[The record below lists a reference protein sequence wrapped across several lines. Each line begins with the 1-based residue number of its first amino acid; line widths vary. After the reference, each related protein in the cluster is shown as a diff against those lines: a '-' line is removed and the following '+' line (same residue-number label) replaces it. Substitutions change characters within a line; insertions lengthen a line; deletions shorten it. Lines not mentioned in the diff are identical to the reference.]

1 MRVLEK
7 RKLLFK
13 FFLIFLILFIPWS
26 ISSSSPS
33 SDSTFVDIN
42 TVGLFQTNTC
52 EYSLSS
58 VIFQNLNSQELTILP
73 DLNSKLECHG
83 RINGADYFSGEVK
96 LYIGTNPSIDLLV
109 QTLFWLVIMWL
120 IPKSKKKVFK
130 YSNLSSL
137 VIVIL
142 FYIHLMGERNY
153 YEQYFRDFNL
163 ELSFDNYW
171 LLSILMVLYLS
182 TVLITDLISPRFY
195 NILNFLPYLFLISGA
210 YNSFNL
216 NIFLIIFSTLGIY
229 SVLERKVN
237 LKFSIFYLILTIF
250 YQLNSINN
258 NVFFDVDK
266 LKGFVNSSQ
275 SSLSILFWGVIYYLI
290 ITGLIY
296 VVNESREIINLELL
310 KSNFLISGALS
321 VFFGLLSTINSI
333 FSFVTYYYLGLN
345 KFPMSTLTSVEGNT
359 WRGIAPSAEAFG
371 EYYAFVVIF
380 TILLAVYFKLK
391 ITNMQIFIILINLF
405 GLYKTNNFAAMSML
419 IFLGL
424 LLLLQIKT
432 TSRKQTILGIFL
444 ILVSGIIS
452 LLQVSNFNYEYS
464 SKALIYEGLMV
475 SDIEESLTGDQWGRS
490 AIELANFGEILKLE
504 DPNISSS
511 LLFMT
516 KHYTESNNLKF
527 VPNSVS
533 LISAFSVPIN
543 RSEKWG
549 IFIAKYDPG
558 LNELLFGYGP
568 QQLAKYYQENLT
580 VVNTGLVLPHSSLLT
595 YLLFFGILGLS
606 SLFIFLISI
615 IYKHWDEKVFVFS
628 IIYILVNLIKSDSL
642 LYLPNFVLVVL
653 ITNFYKFTN
662 KVRDQN
668 NEL

>member
-1 MRVLEK
+1 MRILEK
-7 RKLLFK
+7 HKLLFK
-13 FFLIFLILFIPWS
+13 FFLLFLILFIPWG

-33 SDSTFVDIN
+33 SDLAFIDIN
-42 TVGLFQTNTC
+42 TVGMFQTKTC

-58 VIFQNLNSQELTILP
+58 VIFENLNNQELTILP

-83 RINGADYFSGEVK
+83 RINGADYLLGEVK
-96 LYIGTNPSIDLLV
+96 LYIGTNPNIDLLV
-109 QTLFWLVIMWL
+109 QTIFWLLIMWL
-120 IPKSKKKVFK
+120 IPKTKIKVFK
-130 YSNLSSL
+130 YPNLTSL
-137 VIVIL
+137 VLLIL
-142 FYIHLMGERNY
+142 FYIHLNGERNY

-163 ELSFDNYW
+163 EISFDNYW
-171 LLSILMVLYLS
+171 LLSILVVFYLS
-182 TVLITDLISPRFY
+182 TVLITDFISTRFY

-216 NIFLIIFSTLGIY
+216 NIFLLIFSTLGIY
-229 SVLERKVN
+229 SVQERKVN
-237 LKFSIFYLILTIF
+237 LKFSILYLILTVF
-250 YQLNSINN
+250 YQFNSINN

-275 SSLSILFWGVIYYLI
+275 SSLSILFWSIIYYLM
-290 ITGLIY
+290 TAGLIY

-310 KSNFLISGALS
+310 KSNFLISGAFS

-371 EYYAFVVIF
+371 EFYAFVILF
-380 TILLAVYFKLK
+380 TIVLAVYLKLK
-391 ITNMQIFIILINLF
+391 ITNIQIFLLLINLF

-419 IFLGL
+419 IFLCL
-424 LLLLQIKT
+424 ILLLQIKT
-432 TSRKQTILGIFL
+432 RSIKQKILGIFL
-444 ILVSGIIS
+444 ILFTGITS

-475 SDIEESLTGDQWGRS
+475 SDIEESLAGDQWGRS
-490 AIELANFGEILKLE
+490 AIELANFGEILKL
-504 DPNISSS
+504 DNPKISSS
-511 LLFMT
+511 LLLVT

-527 VPNSVS
+527 LPNSVS

-558 LNELLFGYGP
+558 LNEFLFGYGP
-568 QQLAKYYQENLT
+568 QQIAKYYQENLT
-580 VVNTGLVLPHSSLLT
+580 VVNTGLVLPHSSLLS

-606 SLFIFLISI
+606 SFFIFLISI

-628 IIYILVNLIKSDSL
+628 ILYIFVNLIKSDSL
-642 LYLPNFVLVVL
+642 LYLPNFMLVVL
-653 ITNFYKFTN
+653 IMNFYKFTEI
-662 KVRDQN
+662 VRDYD